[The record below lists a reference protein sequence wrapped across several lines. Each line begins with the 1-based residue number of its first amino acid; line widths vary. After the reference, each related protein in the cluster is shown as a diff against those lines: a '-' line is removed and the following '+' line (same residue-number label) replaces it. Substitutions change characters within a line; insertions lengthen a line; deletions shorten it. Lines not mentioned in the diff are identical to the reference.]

1 LLAAFVVALGA
12 FAGANALERLL
23 IRLAAGSPWGFAYVS
38 DTVLS
43 LLMLA
48 ATYLWLHVRNLRA
61 QLTALERERV
71 AADTE
76 LALAARIQRTA
87 LDGVAPPSAGLLWF
101 AETRPAG
108 VVGGDFYDL
117 VTLDD
122 GATLILVADVS
133 GKGVPAAI
141 GLASARAAFRM
152 MSQNADDPAEIA
164 RRWSRWLHTDTGG
177 TPYLT
182 ALLIRLAPDRRQLS
196 YINAGHPPGLLL
208 SLEREI
214 RLAPTCQPLGLMP
227 TLEVTTTTVEYPL
240 GALGVLITDGVSEA
254 LENGCDAIDRVAAMA
269 RGSLARTPQEITQA
283 LLDAAHVSNG
293 GRLAPPDDQ
302 TVVAF
307 KVED

>member
-1 LLAAFVVALGA
+1 MLIALLVALGA
-12 FAGANALERLL
+12 FAGANGLEKLL
-23 IRLAAGSPWGFAYVS
+23 MRLAAGNPWGFAYVS
-38 DTVLS
+38 DAVLS

-48 ATYLWLHVRNLRA
+48 AIYLWLHVRSLRA
-61 QLTALERERV
+61 QLTTLERERV

-76 LALAARIQRTA
+76 LALAARIQRNA
-87 LDGVAPPSAGLLWF
+87 LDGVASPSAGLLWF

-117 VTLDD
+117 ITTES

-141 GLASARAAFRM
+141 GLAAARAAFRM
-152 MSQNADDPAEIA
+152 LSQNTDDPAEIA
-164 RRWSRWLHTDTGG
+164 RRWSRWLHTDTRG

-182 ALLIRLAPDRRQLS
+182 ALLIRLAPDRRQLT
-196 YINAGHPPGLLL
+196 YVNAGHPPGLLL

-214 RLAPTCQPLGLMP
+214 RLLPTCQPLGLMP
-227 TLEVTTTTVEYPL
+227 TLDVVATSMEYPP

-254 LENGCDAIDRVAAMA
+254 LDNGCDAIDRVAAVA
-269 RGSLARTPQEITQA
+269 RGSLARTPQEITQT
-283 LLDAAHVSNG
+283 LLDAAHVLNG
-293 GRLAPPDDQ
+293 HRLAPADDQ